1 MCGTLALPVAVAVV
15 DVETELVMEMHVAS
29 VAAVVSVGFEVF
41 VEFSVGSVVFV
52 VSADCVVSV
61 SAVCVVVEM
70 H

>member
-1 MCGTLALPVAVAVV
+1 M